1 MLQSMATQAKNIIKT
16 KGDDKMSI
24 SPATAHFRQTKYQL
38 VCTPEVIPSGSRL
51 FEQVYSLLRLD
62 IEDDT
67 VETCFLYDVSRNAST
82 ASAIL
87 NEVISCQP
95 AAEDFREFVAELL

>member
-1 MLQSMATQAKNIIKT
+1 MEVPIKT
-16 KGDDKMSI
+16 KGDDEMSI
-24 SPATAHFRQTKYQL
+24 SPANAHLRQTKYQL
-38 VCTPEVIPSGSRL
+38 VCTPEVIRSESHY

-87 NEVISCQP
+87 NEVVTEQP
-95 AAEDFREFVAELL
+95 SAEEFREFVVELL

>member
-1 MLQSMATQAKNIIKT
+1 
-16 KGDDKMSI
+16 MSI
-24 SPATAHFRQTKYQL
+24 SPANAHLRQTKYQI
-38 VCTPEVIPSGSRL
+38 VCTPEVIRSGSSL

-67 VETCFLYDVSRNAST
+67 VDTCFLYDVSRNAST

-87 NEVISCQP
+87 SEVVAEQP
-95 AAEDFREFVAELL
+95 SAEEFREFVADLL